1 MTTTTVGTTLTTIAT
16 LDTGRSDRIGVT
28 VTNGDTAFNAFQLQG
43 TIDGT
48 AWIALASDAGGF
60 STPLLPLR
68 RCIGTT
74 VTLAGGAVATL
85 LLDGGYFRQLRLQA
99 SVASGTSVVTVDA
112 WTNR

>member
-1 MTTTTVGTTLTTIAT
+1 MSTTTVGTTLTTIAT
-16 LDTGRSDRIGVT
+16 LDAGRSDRIGVT

-48 AWIALASDAGGF
+48 TWIALASDAGGF

-68 RCIGTT
+68 RCIGTP

>member
-16 LDTGRSDRIGVT
+16 LDTGRSDRIGVA
-28 VTNGDTAFNAFQLQG
+28 VTNGATAFNAFQLQG

-48 AWIALASDAGGF
+48 TWVTLASDAGGF
-60 STPLLPLR
+60 STPVLPMR
-68 RCIGTT
+68 RCLGSP

-85 LLDGGYFRQLRLQA
+85 LIDGGYFRQIRLQA